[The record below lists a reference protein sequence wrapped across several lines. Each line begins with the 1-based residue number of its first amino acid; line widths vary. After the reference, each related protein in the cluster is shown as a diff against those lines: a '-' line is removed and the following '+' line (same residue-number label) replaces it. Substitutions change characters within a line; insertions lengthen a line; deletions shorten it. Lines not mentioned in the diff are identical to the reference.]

1 MLGVLL
7 LANYQY
13 KILQA
18 NLQGVIR
25 KGQINMKREELYEMM
40 DGNLGYAYV
49 YEMENSNKHVAFMFD
64 MTPKNIAN
72 FIGKN
77 AYTADKVILTDMC
90 DQLILEST
98 FGGFIMNC
106 PDQELCKQVITH
118 LAPIQQGEV
127 GVKNFPVATRDE
139 FEELWNE
146 EEMEVMQA
154 GIKMM

>member
-1 MLGVLL
+1 MT
-7 LANYQY
+7 
-13 KILQA
+13 
-18 NLQGVIR
+18 
-25 KGQINMKREELYEMM
+25 REELYEMM
-40 DGNLGYAYV
+40 GRNLGYAYV
-49 YEMENSNKHVAFMFD
+49 YEMENSNKYIEFMFD
-64 MTPKNIAN
+64 MTPENIAN

-118 LAPIQQGEV
+118 LAPIQQGEIE
-127 GVKNFPVATRDE
+127 VKDFPVATRDE

-146 EEMEVMQA
+146 EEMKVIESEM
-154 GIKMM
+154 KMM